1 MHENVRGGVSS
12 VIFHLTDEEINR
24 ICRSCSAYGAD
35 GTCSHNNGEL
45 VINIKRCNKWN
56 VFYGGK
62 PCVRK

>member
-1 MHENVRGGVSS
+1 M
-12 VIFHLTDEEINR
+12 IFHLTDEEINR
-24 ICRSCSAYGAD
+24 ICKACSAYGAD

-56 VFYGGK
+56 AFYGGK